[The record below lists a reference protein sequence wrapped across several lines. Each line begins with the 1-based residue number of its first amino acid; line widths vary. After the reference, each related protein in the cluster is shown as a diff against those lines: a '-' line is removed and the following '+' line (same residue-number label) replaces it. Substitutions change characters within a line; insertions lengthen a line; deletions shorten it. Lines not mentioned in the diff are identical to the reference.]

1 MMLKLQNKE
10 EVQELIAQRNLLG
23 LRHLLAEC
31 EPNEVAHLI
40 DELPV
45 QDDIITFR
53 LLPNNLATETFQHLS
68 YDKQQ
73 QLIKELGADKT
84 RLSNLLND
92 LDPDDRT
99 ALLEE
104 MPGPM
109 AQRLIQSLSAEERK
123 VATELLGYP
132 KESIGRLMTPD
143 YVAVRPEFTIQQTLE
158 HIRQYGKDSETLSV
172 IYVIDEKWKL
182 IDDLRV
188 REIILAKPDQSVL
201 ELMDNRF
208 VSLKAMDDQETAVR
222 VFRDYDRSALP
233 VTDRS
238 GVLLGIV
245 TVDDVLDIAEEEA
258 TEDFHKFGSIQDAIF
273 NPLKAKV
280 GFLYRK
286 RIIWLF
292 ALVFMNIFSGAAMAT
307 YEETIQAVVS
317 LVFFLPL
324 LIDSGGNAGAQSATL
339 MIRAMAT
346 GDVHMKDWFKLVG
359 KEMLVAL
366 LLGLT
371 MAAAVA
377 LVASYR
383 SPEIIIIVA
392 LTMICIVLVGSVLGM
407 SLPFIFTKFGVD
419 PATAS
424 APLITSVAD
433 ICGVLIYLSIATCYL
448 GMSG

>member
-1 MMLKLQNKE
+1 MLKLQNKE

-40 DELPV
+40 DGLPV

-188 REIILAKPDQSVL
+188 REIILAKPEQSVL

-238 GVLLGIV
+238 GILLGIV

-433 ICGVLIYLSIATCYL
+433 ICGVLIYLSIATWYL